1 MSRKKTLK
9 KRQVLP
15 DSVYDSCLI
24 TMFINRILK
33 KGKKNLAQ
41 KIFDQ
46 SMIEI
51 QESTKLD
58 PIEVLQEAITNVTP
72 TMEVK
77 SKRIGGSTYQVP
89 KEVSSER
96 GTTLALRWILQ
107 AAKNRPERGMILKL
121 SHEIIDAS
129 KKSGSAVRKRDE
141 THRMAE
147 SNKAYAHFK
156 Y

>member
-1 MSRKKTLK
+1 M
-9 KRQVLP
+9 
-15 DSVYDSCLI
+15 I
-24 TMFINRILK
+24 IIRIVRCID
-33 KGKKNLAQ
+33 NTE
-41 KIFDQ
+41 D
-46 SMIEI
+46 
-51 QESTKLD
+51 
-58 PIEVLQEAITNVTP
+58 EVLQEAITNVTP